1 MKEHSFAPPDFI
13 AEAAQDRVTG
23 DRRGDLSD
31 SRQRD
36 RHRFC
41 ESRDQAASAKTKR
54 RTRRKRPNVKQQCP
68 SPGLAHGHR
77 PLGRGVCSA
86 VSVRAAGHSDVTL
99 LLPSCEHIELDPARG
114 RGSVAEAASPREPGR
129 DRKHERQ
136 RCQSS
141 GSSLSLKPQATPEAC
156 FVCGSTIRS

>member
-54 RTRRKRPNVKQQCP
+54 RTRRKRPNVKQ
-68 SPGLAHGHR
+68 
-77 PLGRGVCSA
+77 
-86 VSVRAAGHSDVTL
+86 
-99 LLPSCEHIELDPARG
+99 
-114 RGSVAEAASPREPGR
+114 
-129 DRKHERQ
+129 
-136 RCQSS
+136 
-141 GSSLSLKPQATPEAC
+141 
-156 FVCGSTIRS
+156 